1 MPTPAGGRDER
12 ISETQER
19 FLRAAAAR
27 LPLERVVE
35 LHLFPATRQGG
46 TETGFAVIAARRQPR
61 EGEGEGALEA
71 SEGVPA
77 SEANDALPAGAG
89 SETAEADGAI
99 EASRQEASPAESR
112 GGPPHVEVAPDSS
125 PTSHPSVADEIDSP
139 PTVAQV
145 PDEGGAG
152 LPSPDLPEPAD
163 ERLVVFSAR
172 YRLTLKG
179 PERGRWEVEVIEEA
193 DAPLV
198 TVDAVVRG
206 MQRRIGE
213 GAEPERLTAEQLHAL
228 LDDPAIGSPAG

>member
-1 MPTPAGGRDER
+1 VSATLPPSARREEER
-12 ISETQER
+12 LGETQER

-35 LHLFPATRQGG
+35 LHLFPSLRQGG
-46 TETGFAVIAARRQPR
+46 VETGFAVIAARRAPP
-61 EGEGEGALEA
+61 EA
-71 SEGVPA
+71 AP
-77 SEANDALPAGAG
+77 EAAP
-89 SETAEADGAI
+89 
-99 EASRQEASPAESR
+99 
-112 GGPPHVEVAPDSS
+112 EVAPG
-125 PTSHPSVADEIDSP
+125 VAEARQD
-139 PTVAQV
+139 VALAE
-145 PDEGGAG
+145 PETA
-152 LPSPDLPEPAD
+152 PEPVDEAPQAG

-179 PERGRWEVEVIEEA
+179 PDRGRWEVEVVEEA

-228 LDDPAIGSPAG
+228 LDGPTGATSGG

>member
-1 MPTPAGGRDER
+1 MSASVAAPAGRGEEW

-35 LHLFPATRQGG
+35 LHLFPALRQGG
-46 TETGFAVIAARRQPR
+46 IETGFAVIAAHRQPTP
-61 EGEGEGALEA
+61 
-71 SEGVPA
+71 VP
-77 SEANDALPAGAG
+77 ANDAPGIVEPPTDEIGG
-89 SETAEADGAI
+89 SDATEASASMPPDVGEAD
-99 EASRQEASPAESR
+99 
-112 GGPPHVEVAPDSS
+112 D
-125 PTSHPSVADEIDSP
+125 ADEAE
-139 PTVAQV
+139 PTVVDPA
-145 PDEGGAG
+145 
-152 LPSPDLPEPAD
+152 PAD

-179 PERGRWEVEVIEEA
+179 PDRGRWEVEVVEEA

-213 GAEPERLTAEQLHAL
+213 GAEPERLTPDQLHDL
-228 LDDPAIGSPAG
+228 LDEPPGATTRG